1 VTRRRANAALDVP
14 AFAGKA
20 ARPAARAMTKTKK
33 SENDKVPSHHSC
45 HMP

>member
-1 VTRRRANAALDVP
+1 LD
-14 AFAGKA
+14 AFGLAGKA
-20 ARPAARAMTKTKK
+20 ARPATRAMTKTKK